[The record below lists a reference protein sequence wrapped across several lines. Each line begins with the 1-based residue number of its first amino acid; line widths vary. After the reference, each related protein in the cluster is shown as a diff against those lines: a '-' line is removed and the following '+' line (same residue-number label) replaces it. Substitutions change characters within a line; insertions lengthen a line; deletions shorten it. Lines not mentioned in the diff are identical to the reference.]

1 MVRMESTQVWNVTII
16 GRPCCA
22 PPASAPRLPVRL
34 LFCALF
40 AAVPVQPTNEPSD
53 HESGQQKRDDHAYT
67 DEHIGEN
74 YSGAAL
80 DGHDARR
87 RFASSLCTVS
97 GSDRLA
103 GDTFFVRNRDIQMVK
118 VGINYRF
125 NWSGYGYGYG
135 Y

>member
-1 MVRMESTQVWNVTII
+1 MRGSGRGALPGVSCTTRM
-16 GRPCCA
+16 PCCA

-67 DEHIGEN
+67 DEYIGEN

-97 GSDRLA
+97 GADRLA
-103 GDTFFVRNRDIQMVK
+103 GSMH
-118 VGINYRF
+118 
-125 NWSGYGYGYG
+125 
-135 Y
+135 